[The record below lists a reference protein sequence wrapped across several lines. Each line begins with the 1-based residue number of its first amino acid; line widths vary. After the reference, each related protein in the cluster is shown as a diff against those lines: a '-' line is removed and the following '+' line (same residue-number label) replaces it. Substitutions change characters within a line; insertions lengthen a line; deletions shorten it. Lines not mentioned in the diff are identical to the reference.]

1 MGHHETKV
9 ALAQALASLVTPDP
23 AGPVASVR
31 VGRPDLFSDLHRAL
45 CVFSTGS
52 ENPGGGSDEGFLP
65 SSFLY
70 AVAGVHP
77 AVPTVPGMGAT
88 QMRQEA
94 EEAASR
100 ALSAWLEALTRN
112 PTLSGLADIGR
123 PVLRVTVLSE
133 RSDDADQFGNPYAD
147 ASNRAIWI
155 CGSELRV
162 DLMT

>member
-1 MGHHETKV
+1 MGHHETKA
-9 ALAQALASLVTPDP
+9 ALAQALASLVTPNP

-31 VGRPDLFSDLHRAL
+31 VGRPDLFSDLHKAL

-65 SSFLY
+65 SSFLF

-77 AVPTVPGMGAT
+77 SPPTTLGGNGKP
-88 QMRQEA
+88 EA

-100 ALSAWLEALTRN
+100 ALSAWLEALMGN
-112 PTLSGLADIGR
+112 PTLSGLADVGR

-147 ASNRAIWI
+147 AGNRAIWI
-155 CGSELRV
+155 DGVELRV

>member
-1 MGHHETKV
+1 MGHHETKTV
-9 ALAQALASLVTPDP
+9 LARALASLVTPDP

-65 SSFLY
+65 SSFSF
-70 AVAGVHP
+70 AVAGIHP
-77 AVPTVPGMGAT
+77 SSPTTLGGNGKPG
-88 QMRQEA
+88 A

-100 ALSAWLEALTRN
+100 ALSAWFEALTLN

-123 PVLRVTVLSE
+123 PILRVTVLSE

-147 ASNRAIWI
+147 ASNQAIWI
-155 CGSELRV
+155 CGSEVRV

>member
-1 MGHHETKV
+1 MGHHETKT

-23 AGPVASVR
+23 TGPVASVR
-31 VGRPDLFSDLHRAL
+31 VGRPDLFSDLHKAL

-52 ENPGGGSDEGFLP
+52 ENPGAGSDEGFLP
-65 SSFLY
+65 SSFLF

-77 AVPTVPGMGAT
+77 SSPTTLGGDGKP
-88 QMRQEA
+88 EA

-100 ALSAWLEALTRN
+100 ALSAWLEALIRN

-147 ASNRAIWI
+147 AGNRAIWI
-155 CGSELRV
+155 DGVELRV